1 MRAVFELRVRRSSG
15 NARLA
20 FLYSKVPIR
29 SFRLYDKIERDKLQD
44 RRVSLSTPD
53 SSRFYDCRV
62 DTGFVP
68 SVSPALLR

>member
-15 NARLA
+15 YARLA
-20 FLYSKVPIR
+20 FLYSKVPIQ
-29 SFRLYDKIERDKLQD
+29 SFRLYDKIEEDKLQD
-44 RRVSLSTPD
+44 MRVPLSASD

-68 SVSPALLR
+68 SMSPALLR